1 MHALGVFRSLLV
13 RVSLVVPTVGAS
25 LVLAA
30 PAPRF
35 AQSAAQ
41 GLPTLRLDYYA
52 DQQPLTFDPALGHVL
67 SRGSAPVVGGTSDW
81 ETLALVDAT
90 LVHVLPNGKVAPDLA
105 TWTVSKNHL
114 VYSFTIKPNARFS
127 NGHPVTAAD
136 AAFSIERT
144 LAPATHSGVAMTY
157 LGLIRGARTFH
168 AGETNKL
175 SGLSVLG
182 KRVLQITISKPAA
195 YFLASLSVPPAAV
208 LDPAVVT
215 GKPLGFR
222 DAKTGAYKG
231 NYLTDTCSGNQGAG
245 PFMFLC
251 RSRTSINSFYPSGR
265 TPVYT
270 LVPDPYYYGRQPHI
284 RIELPV
290 LNGPVAS
297 YGAYLASK
305 LDAYG
310 IEPGGRYLGQWR
322 GRKELHEY
330 PSGTVVWLTPNTL
343 MPPFDNVHCRL
354 AVSYAIDLD
363 VLNNQVLRGTE
374 RSTYAVVPKGILGYY
389 PGNDNPHYNQ
399 ARARLEL
406 ARCPH
411 RTVPFRLTIATPFQ
425 ISSTAI
431 VRMLRRVGM
440 NVKLEVLSVDGW
452 LNVDS
457 QSLGRTHTQLVVSV
471 YGQDYPD
478 PQDFCTLLL
487 RSGQPYDVGG
497 WHSPRYDSLVDRA
510 DVTFD
515 RKKRA
520 QLYIQAQHIA
530 LSQGAWISW
539 SYLVNFV
546 LLKPYVHGMVG
557 TEAYADMVPAN
568 LDWAKVSI
576 SKH

>member
-1 MHALGVFRSLLV
+1 MS
-13 RVSLVVPTVGAS
+13 
-25 LVLAA
+25 
-30 PAPRF
+30 
-35 AQSAAQ
+35 
-41 GLPTLRLDYYA
+41 
-52 DQQPLTFDPALGHVL
+52 
-67 SRGSAPVVGGTSDW
+67 
-81 ETLALVDAT
+81 
-90 LVHVLPNGKVAPDLA
+90 
-105 TWTVSKNHL
+105 
-114 VYSFTIKPNARFS
+114 
-127 NGHPVTAAD
+127 
-136 AAFSIERT
+136 
-144 LAPATHSGVAMTY
+144 
-157 LGLIRGARTFH
+157 
-168 AGETNKL
+168 
-175 SGLSVLG
+175 
-182 KRVLQITISKPAA
+182 
-195 YFLASLSVPPAAV
+195 
-208 LDPAVVT
+208 
-215 GKPLGFR
+215 
-222 DAKTGAYKG
+222 
-231 NYLTDTCSGNQGAG
+231 
-245 PFMFLC
+245 
-251 RSRTSINSFYPSGR
+251 
-265 TPVYT
+265 
-270 LVPDPYYYGRQPHI
+270 
-284 RIELPV
+284 
-290 LNGPVAS
+290 
-297 YGAYLASK
+297 
-305 LDAYG
+305 
-310 IEPGGRYLGQWR
+310 
-322 GRKELHEY
+322 
-330 PSGTVVWLTPNTL
+330 
-343 MPPFDNVHCRL
+343 PFDNVHCSL

-389 PGNDNPHYNQ
+389 TGNDNPHYNQ

-431 VRMLRRVGM
+431 VRMLRMVGM